1 MQEERIG
8 LDEQI
13 LDRINDG
20 IFVLDRDWRFIYLNK
35 MAADI
40 VGRAPHDFLGRVIWE
55 TNPEILGTPME
66 FAYRAAMERGEGSKL
81 DMKGVSSEIWF
92 ETIVSPIT
100 SGIMIHWRDVT
111 ARQEA
116 VQALR
121 ESEARYRGLFENL
134 HEAVSMSRYIL
145 DESGEV
151 VDWEWIDANTGVE
164 RALGRR
170 KCGVIG
176 MRAGQLYG
184 DIGIPTVLLSAVRE
198 TRMTNKPVSVES
210 YHDPLMDK
218 VFHASFIPLSGDTF
232 YRLTIDITNLKKAQI
247 RAEEDRSRLQAIMD
261 NMPVAVGITDA
272 DGRVV
277 LENGVLE
284 KIWCGELSLQCVSD
298 YSKCRAWWPDSGE
311 PVMPEDWPAARALK
325 GETSTETFDIEKFDG
340 SRGALIISAS
350 PIRNQEGNVTGTVWT
365 NQDISDIKRTEEE
378 LKRSNG
384 DLQQFAYVASHDLQE
399 PLRMVTGYLGLLMRR
414 HGDELSPDAMECVN
428 SAING
433 ANRMRHLMNDL
444 LAYSR
449 IESKGGVRTLVDLN
463 EVASNVVSSLQV
475 AVEEANAR
483 IDIEKLPIVHAD
495 GSQMQ
500 QLLQNLI
507 GNAIKFRGPDPP
519 VVIVSVR
526 RRSGEWLIGVKDNGI
541 GIEPGHQDDL
551 FKMFQRLHGRHE
563 YPGTGIGLAISKK
576 IVERHGGRIWFE
588 SRPGK
593 GTTFYFTIRGMT

>member
-40 VGRAPHDFLGRVIWE
+40 VGRVPHDFLGRVIWE

-81 DMKGVSSEIWF
+81 EIKGVSSEIWF
-92 ETIVSPIT
+92 EMIVSPIT

-116 VQALR
+116 IQALR

-134 HEAVSMSRYIL
+134 HEAVSMSQYIL
-145 DESGEV
+145 DENEEV

-164 RALGRR
+164 RVLGRR

-184 DIGIPTVLLSAVRE
+184 DIGIPAVLLSAVRE
-198 TRMTNKPVSVES
+198 TRMTNRPVSVES

-218 VFHASFIPLSGDTF
+218 VFHVSFIPLSGDTF

-428 SAING
+428 SAIDG